1 MLHVISQGVIT
12 KTTQML
18 INLEEKHEQLADNI
32 NKEKMKEPTLY
43 DKKDI
48 IDFVK
53 HVLKSKL
60 ERLINF

>member
-12 KTTQML
+12 QTTQML